1 MEQIA
6 DGLLIA
12 GALAAAFY
20 CWMLSRRLR
29 ALKNLD
35 SGLGQSIA
43 TLSRQVDEV
52 RSSLEVVRQTS
63 IERHRELSEVTAR
76 AEMAAGRL
84 ELLLASIH
92 EGDSKKPVEA
102 ERVRESRKERSQ
114 KSDSEK
120 GQPQSDLLDTL
131 RQYVE
136 GMNK

>member
-102 ERVRESRKERSQ
+102 ERIRESRKERSQ